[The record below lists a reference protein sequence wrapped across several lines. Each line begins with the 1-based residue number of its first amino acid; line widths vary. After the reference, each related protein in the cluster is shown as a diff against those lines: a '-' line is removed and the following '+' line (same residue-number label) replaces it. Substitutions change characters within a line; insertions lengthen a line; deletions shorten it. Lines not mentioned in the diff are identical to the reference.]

1 MEEILERNSI
11 INLVKHEIYAN
22 QMKMI
27 HELNDMQEKK
37 KDNEYLREIYEEY
50 KGYRDGILKIKKDQE
65 KKMEELL
72 KYLEKSLEDAGLT
85 ELNIRKIRK
94 ERENIK
100 NKLEDV
106 RNELKELLQNTEK

>member
-37 KDNEYLREIYEEY
+37 KDNEYLREIFWY
-50 KGYRDGILKIKKDQE
+50 LK
-65 KKMEELL
+65 
-72 KYLEKSLEDAGLT
+72 
-85 ELNIRKIRK
+85 
-94 ERENIK
+94 
-100 NKLEDV
+100 
-106 RNELKELLQNTEK
+106 

>member
-27 HELNDMQEKK
+27 HELNDM
-37 KDNEYLREIYEEY
+37 
-50 KGYRDGILKIKKDQE
+50 QE

-106 RNELKELLQNTEK
+106 RSELKELLQNTEK